1 MSEQLTK
8 KRIIAIIV
16 GVVAVL
22 AVAAVAFGFLRSGSD
37 PASSGP
43 KAVVAGQ
50 KVAVT
55 VAAPSVEDLYGYQF
69 RLNFDES
76 KFEYKEELTSEID
89 EISSIFAKPFDGYQ
103 LVGAT
108 MIGETPGFSGKKV
121 DICKMVFEAKVDTP
135 LSEATFSISDVNIV
149 KSNLD
154 YEENVDGWQMETAV
168 VDG

>member
-16 GVVAVL
+16 GVFAVL
-22 AVAAVAFGFLRSGSD
+22 AVAAVAFGLLLRSN

-43 KAVVAGQ
+43 KAVVSGQ
-50 KVAVT
+50 KLAVT

-69 RLNFDES
+69 RLNFDGS

-89 EISSIFAKPFDGYQ
+89 EITSIFSKPFDGYQ

-108 MIGETPGFSGKKV
+108 MVSETPGFSGKKV
-121 DICKMVFEAKVDTP
+121 AICKMVFEAREDMQ
-135 LSEATFSISDVNIV
+135 LSEDTFSISNVNIV

-154 YEENVDGWQMETAV
+154 YEENVDGWQVETAV

>member
-22 AVAAVAFGFLRSGSD
+22 AVAAVAFGFLRGGD

-69 RLNFDES
+69 RLNFNES

-121 DICKMVFEAKVDTP
+121 DICKMVFEAKEDTQ